1 MIAAAL
7 AVSLATSPAVVAAPE
22 VGWSRVRSARFE
34 LLTDGGAAEA
44 LAAAAALARFDRVLE
59 QLIPQRRADPGDPIV
74 VLAFRDGDAFAR
86 FVPRHAGAPREVDG
100 FFQGGTARCY
110 IAFNLRAE
118 RTDPYDALYHEYA
131 HLALNRFLP
140 AQPAW
145 VAEGLAEMYAAWQPA
160 GGPGGTGGSPQL
172 EERARIHSARAEEAR
187 VGLARPEHLGLL
199 RARGLL
205 GVGEVLRATYT
216 SEMYVREGLSQR
228 FYAQSWLL
236 AHYLVLGRP
245 RGTEQLQQYLEAITQ
260 GTDGIAAFRAAF
272 GEDPASLAPRLRAY
286 MEMAAL
292 PVASVA
298 LADGNAVAGTGP
310 PPEVMPVAPAEIESL
325 LADLL
330 LHQDRPREARRHL
343 ERALAT
349 DPGFVP
355 AREGLAQVALSQARW
370 DEARAQLKAA
380 LDREPES
387 PLALHRYADALVKEA
402 ARRGEVLS
410 DAETDAAVS
419 ALEKAVGQAP
429 HFADAVELLARL
441 RPQPPRRRIALLDPV
456 FTREPQRTDI
466 GITLAGLYVR
476 VNDLARA
483 AAVLTRAQASA
494 RDENMRFLAGH
505 LRARIGVASSQTRE
519 VTGTLVRLECQA
531 EGALDFVVE
540 VADRRF
546 VLRASGPR
554 AVLLYGPDG
563 DPFERELICGPQRAP
578 VSAFYLRH
586 DGELDG
592 LAGTLLSMTWSEVS
606 SE

>member
-1 MIAAAL
+1 MIPFALVAVLAAG
-7 AVSLATSPAVVAAPE
+7 SLAPPSQP
-22 VGWSRVRSARFE
+22 GWARVRSSRFE

-44 LAAAAALARFDRVLE
+44 LPAAAALARFDRVLE

-74 VLAFRDGDAFAR
+74 VLAFRDGEAFAR

-160 GGPGGTGGSPQL
+160 GPQ
-172 EERARIHSARAEEAR
+172 AR

-260 GTDGIAAFRAAF
+260 GTDGTAAFRAAF
-272 GEDPASLAPRLRAY
+272 GEDPESLAPRLRAY
-286 MEMAAL
+286 MDMAAW

-310 PPEVMPVAPAEIESL
+310 PPEVVPVAPAEIESL

-355 AREGLAQVALSQARW
+355 ARDGLAQVALSQARW

-441 RPQPPRRRIALLDPV
+441 RPQPPRRRIALLEPV

-483 AAVLTRAQASA
+483 AAVLTRAHASA

-519 VTGTLVRLECQA
+519 VKGTLVRLECQA

-563 DPFERELICGPQRAP
+563 DHFERELICGPQRAP

-586 DGELDG
+586 DGERDG
-592 LAGTLLSMTWSEVS
+592 LEGTLLSMTWSEVS

>member
-1 MIAAAL
+1 MIPFALVALMAAG
-7 AVSLATSPAVVAAPE
+7 PAAPSE
-22 VGWSRVRSARFE
+22 TGWARVRSPRFV

-44 LAAAAALARFDRVLE
+44 LPAAAALSQFDRVLE
-59 QLIPQRRADPGDPIV
+59 RLIPRRRADPGDPIV
-74 VLAFRDGDAFAR
+74 VLAFRDEAAFAR
-86 FVPRHAGAPREVDG
+86 FVPRHAGASREVDG

-118 RTDPYDALYHEYA
+118 RADRYDALYHEYA

-145 VAEGLAEMYAAWQPA
+145 VAEGLAEMYSAWRPA
-160 GGPGGTGGSPQL
+160 GGPGGTGESPQL
-172 EERARIHSARAEEAR
+172 KERARIHSARADDAR

-205 GVGEVLRATYT
+205 GVGEVLRAAYT

-236 AHYLVLGRP
+236 AHYLVVGRP
-245 RGTEQLQQYLEAITQ
+245 RGTERLLQYLEAITQ
-260 GTDGIAAFRAAF
+260 GTDGAAAFRAAF
-272 GEDPASLAPRLRAY
+272 GEDPESLAPRLRAY

-298 LADGNAVAGTGP
+298 LADGNAVAGLGP

-355 AREGLAQVALSQARW
+355 ARDGLAQVALSQARW

-410 DAETDAAVS
+410 DVETDAAVS

-429 HFADAVELLARL
+429 HFADAAELLARL
-441 RPQPPRRRIALLDPV
+441 RPQPPRRRIALLEPV

-483 AAVLTRAQASA
+483 AAVLARAQASA
-494 RDENMRFLAGH
+494 RDENMHFLAGH

-540 VADRRF
+540 VADRRL
-546 VLRASGPR
+546 VLRAPGPR
-554 AVLLYGPDG
+554 AVLLYGPEG

-578 VSAFYLRH
+578 VSAFYLRR
-586 DGELDG
+586 DGERDG
-592 LAGTLLSMTWSEVS
+592 LEGTLLSMTWSETS
-606 SE
+606 SD